1 MADAAKLARDLFQLA
16 RRCVH
21 DYGVNA
27 VLFCPVLPR
36 GPGRFRAKTLDF
48 LATAE
53 LFNASLKHL
62 CATENSMAVVRH
74 QRILTKLPSL
84 LLVWV
89 HLSDAGL
96 KRYYFSLHRAIVA
109 GLK

>member
-21 DYGVNA
+21 DYWINT

-36 GPGRFRAKTLDF
+36 GPGRFRAKTLEF
-48 LATAE
+48 LAKAE
-53 LFNASLKHL
+53 LFNASLKRL
-62 CATENSMAVVRH
+62 SATENNIDVVKH
-74 QRILTKLPSL
+74 QRIMTKLPSL
-84 LLVWV
+84 LLDGV

-96 KRYYFSLHRAIVA
+96 KR
-109 GLK
+109 